1 MIGDITLGQYFPG
14 DSFIH
19 NIDPR
24 VKLVIS
30 MLLIVSIFVTSSLI
44 GFAILTVTVFA
55 IIFISKISV
64 SVIFKGL
71 KPLIYVLV
79 FTTLIQIFLSRQGE
93 LLFAFGFIKIH
104 LGGIF
109 DAIRMILRIVLLI
122 TSTSVLLSYTTSP
135 RVLTDGIEGI
145 LSPLAK
151 IGVSKVHD
159 FAMMMSIALRFIP
172 TLTEETEKIMAAQK
186 ARGTDFSNGSLLKRA
201 KALLPIFIP
210 LLFSSIR
217 RADELAVAMLCRC
230 YKNGEN
236 RTRLHELKMKV
247 SDVFLLIFSVLF
259 TVGMV
264 VLSKFSPDFL
274 PI

>member
-14 DSFIH
+14 NSFIH